1 MKRLLCAVA
10 VLALTTPQIVMA
22 QAQNRVQPQA
32 KKHVARPQNH
42 QTTRQQR
49 STTTQTRVTKVTRP
63 ARVAQ
68 TRVAPTRVTHVTRPT
83 RVTPTRVNRP
93 AVAQP
98 TAQARTQRRAGYHPA
113 QIQRVHATTFRYPS
127 GYSYRRWSIGGFL
140 PRLFL
145 SSNYY
150 YNDWYGLGFGPPP
163 RGFVW
168 VRYGPDL
175 LLVNI
180 RTGRVADVVYG
191 VFY

>member
-1 MKRLLCAVA
+1 MKRLLFPLAVI
-10 VLALTTPQIVMA
+10 ALTTPQIVMA
-22 QAQNRVQPQA
+22 QTQDRAQTRATKQ
-32 KKHVARPQNH
+32 VARPQGH

-49 STTTQTRVTKVTRP
+49 TTVTHTRVTKVTRP
-63 ARVAQ
+63 ARVAT
-68 TRVAPTRVTHVTRPT
+68 TRVSSVTRT
-83 RVTPTRVNRP
+83 TRVNRV
-93 AVAQP
+93 AVARP
-98 TAQARTQRRAGYHPA
+98 TAQARVQRRAGYHPA
-113 QIQRVHATTFRYPS
+113 QVQRVRATTFRYPS
-127 GYSYRRWSIGGFL
+127 GYSYRRWTTGGIL
-140 PRLFL
+140 PRTFL

-163 RGFVW
+163 RGYAW